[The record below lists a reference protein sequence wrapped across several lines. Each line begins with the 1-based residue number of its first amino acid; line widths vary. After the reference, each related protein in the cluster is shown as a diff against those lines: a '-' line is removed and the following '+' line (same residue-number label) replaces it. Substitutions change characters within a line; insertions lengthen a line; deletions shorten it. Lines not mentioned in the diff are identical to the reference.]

1 MRQPSNNNLHLMKFY
16 NLLLYLLT
24 INRMRYFLITI
35 LSLIIAGSASGQQR
49 IDSALAQADSL
60 FQAGKYTE
68 SFKLYD
74 HILNAEQQVSPAMLL
89 RMSFIKEGLGNFTE
103 ALYYLNL
110 YYLQTSERNALN
122 KMEELAENRGLE
134 GYEYSDWEFIQTVFY
149 KYFFHI
155 TGTLLALAVLIL
167 SIMFYQKFRLKQ
179 QPIAGA
185 VMLVLVLGLLF
196 YTLNYGKAYS
206 KALINANNTYIM
218 SGPSAGAE
226 VISIVDKGHRV
237 EIEGKEDVWAQVTW
251 KGNTAYIKIDK
262 LKPVDF

>member
-1 MRQPSNNNLHLMKFY
+1 MKYTLSTIFIFIVGLTANSQPRL
-16 NLLLYLLT
+16 
-24 INRMRYFLITI
+24 
-35 LSLIIAGSASGQQR
+35 
-49 IDSALAQADSL
+49 DSALEQADSL
-60 FQAGKYTE
+60 FEARKYTE

-110 YYLQTSERNALN
+110 FYLQTSEREALN
-122 KMEELAENRGLE
+122 KMEELAEKRGLQ
-134 GYEYSDWEFIQTVFY
+134 GYDYSDWEFLQTVFY

-155 TGTLLALAVLIL
+155 TGVFLALAVLIL
-167 SIMFYQKFRLKQ
+167 AIMFYQKYKLGR

-185 VMLVLVLGLLF
+185 VMLVVILGILF
-196 YTLNYGKAYS
+196 YTLNYGKSYA

-237 EIEGKEDVWAQVTW
+237 EIKNDQDVWAEVTW
-251 KGNTAYIKIDK
+251 KGQTAYIKKDK
-262 LKPVDF
+262 LKLVEF

>member
-1 MRQPSNNNLHLMKFY
+1 MKFCR
-16 NLLLYLLT
+16 LLLYLLS
-24 INRMRYFLITI
+24 INTMRYLLLSIFLLT
-35 LSLIIAGSASGQQR
+35 LATSAMSQPR
-49 IDSALAQADSL
+49 VDSALMQADSL
-60 FQAGKYTE
+60 FQTRKYTE

-74 HILNAEQQVSPAMLL
+74 HILNVEREVSPAMLL

-122 KMEELAENRGLE
+122 KMEELAEKRGLE

-155 TGTLLALAVLIL
+155 TGTFLALAVLIL
-167 SIMFYQKFRLKQ
+167 SFMFYQKYKLNQ

-185 VMLVLVLGLLF
+185 VMLVVVLGLLF

-206 KALINANNTYIM
+206 KALINSNNTYIM

-237 EIEGKEDVWAQVTW
+237 EIEGTEDVWAQVTW
-251 KGNTAYIKIDK
+251 KGNKAYIKTDK
-262 LKPVDF
+262 LKHVDF